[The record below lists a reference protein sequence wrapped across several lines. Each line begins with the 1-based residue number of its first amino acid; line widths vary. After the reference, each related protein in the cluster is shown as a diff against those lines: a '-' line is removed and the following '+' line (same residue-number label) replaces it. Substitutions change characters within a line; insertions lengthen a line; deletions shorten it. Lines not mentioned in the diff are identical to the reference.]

1 MPGMTFLAIDVGNT
15 RLKWALHAAPR
26 RDAPILAQG
35 VEFLEN
41 IEKLGEGDWA
51 RITPPRYD
59 ARLHRGRRRRA
70 NAGSRNRWS
79 CGTCLRSWV
88 VASESEAGLTQR
100 L

>member
-1 MPGMTFLAIDVGNT
+1 MTLLAIDVGNT

-51 RITPPRYD
+51 RITQL
-59 ARLHRGRRRRA
+59 ARAAQALARG
-70 NAGSRNRWS
+70 GD
-79 CGTCLRSWV
+79 
-88 VASESEAGLTQR
+88 
-100 L
+100 